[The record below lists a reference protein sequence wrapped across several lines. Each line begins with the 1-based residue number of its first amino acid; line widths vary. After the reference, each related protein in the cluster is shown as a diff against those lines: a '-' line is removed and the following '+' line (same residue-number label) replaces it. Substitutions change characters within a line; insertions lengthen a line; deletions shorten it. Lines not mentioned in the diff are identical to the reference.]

1 MGESQEDPQDDQAA
15 ADPQEILPDEEGG
28 SVNLNELTKAELV
41 DYAAGQGIDLNM
53 RMTKADMI
61 AEIEA
66 E

>member
-1 MGESQEDPQDDQAA
+1 MDESQEDPEDNQAA
-15 ADPQEILPDEEGG
+15 NVPQDIPADEEGG
-28 SVNLNELTKAELV
+28 SLNLNELTKAELV

>member
-1 MGESQEDPQDDQAA
+1 MDESQEDPEDNQAA
-15 ADPQEILPDEEGG
+15 DVSQDIPADEEGG
-28 SVNLNELTKAELV
+28 SLNLNELTKAELV

>member
-1 MGESQEDPQDDQAA
+1 MDESQEDPEDNQAA
-15 ADPQEILPDEEGG
+15 DVSQDIPADEEGG

-41 DYAAGQGIDLNM
+41 DYADGQGIDLNM

>member
-1 MGESQEDPQDDQAA
+1 MDESQEDPEDNQAA
-15 ADPQEILPDEEGG
+15 ADPQEILPDEESG

-41 DYAAGQGIDLNM
+41 DYANGQGIDLNM

>member
-1 MGESQEDPQDDQAA
+1 MEVAA
-15 ADPQEILPDEEGG
+15 LPDDREDEEVG
-28 SVNLNELTKAELV
+28 SVNLEDLTKAELV

-53 RMTKADMI
+53 KMTKADMI